1 MGVAAGMVQC
11 GTTTRHLRLST
22 WKSPVRLMQ
31 SIRSRSWRTGRT
43 PHRCNHQLLSGE
55 VSAQHTVLA
64 TSAKASRECAA
75 AGAPGV
81 MSSAEVSLSTVVAA
95 GMVQCGT
102 TTRHP
107 KPELENWQNSTS
119 LQPSASVG
127 GGEFKLIG
135 QGFCRT
141 AAGDSGNFDVV
152 RVRTERE
159 CRDACRSSSTC
170 VGYEWGKST
179 SRCERHKR
187 ALTHIKPAKGVFCY
201 ARKAK
206 AKCPAKQ
213 PAFNSPC
220 KGNLE
225 CFYGKEHCCGK
236 TFPSLKFQCMSGTWV
251 GLFTEAC
258 RSRRC

>member
-1 MGVAAGMVQC
+1 MSSAGVSLSTVVAAGMGQC
-11 GTTTRHLRLST
+11 GTITRHPSPNT

-31 SIRSRSWRTGRT
+31 SIRSQSWRTGRF
-43 PHRCNHQLLSGE
+43 PHRCSHQLLSGE

-64 TSAKASRECAA
+64 TSATASRECAA
-75 AGAPGV
+75 AGALGA
-81 MSSAEVSLSTVVAA
+81 MSSEADAE
-95 GMVQCGT
+95 
-102 TTRHP
+102 HP

-119 LQPSASVG
+119 LQPSGFVG

-159 CRDACRSSSTC
+159 CRDACSSSSTC
-170 VGYEWGKST
+170 VGYEWAKST

-225 CFYGKEHCCGK
+225 CFYGKERCCGK